1 MSKSKSAEPQRTYPD
16 LHDHIAA
23 LRKAGLLIEVDR
35 PICKDTEMHPLVR
48 WQFRGGFPEHERKA
62 FLFTN
67 VHDAKGNKFDIPVVV
82 GCLAASREIYR
93 IGLGCPLDKIAE
105 TRGYPRSYGEYLG
118 RVAEAFGERLE
129 GGEQLV
135 TVPAHDARRAPAV
148 VARVVHPRNSR
159 RPSHQS
165 RH

>member
-1 MSKSKSAEPQRTYPD
+1 MTKPKSTSKALPRSYPD
-16 LHDHIAA
+16 LHDHLDA

-67 VHDAKGNKFDIPVVV
+67 VHDAKGRKYDIPVVV

-105 TRGYPRSYGEYLG
+105 TW
-118 RVAEAFGERLE
+118 VKAENNPIKPKI
-129 GGEQLV
+129 
-135 TVPAHDARRAPAV
+135 TNPTAR
-148 VARVVHPRNSR
+148 
-159 RPSHQS
+159 
-165 RH
+165 